1 MTASLKDIMS
11 LDNFKGV
18 RNKDE
23 RGLGK
28 RLIIEILLYLRMT
41 LVEVYF
47 IPITINDKENEVFL
61 RILHHIMYVV
71 TSYN

>member
-18 RNKDE
+18 SNKDE

-47 IPITINDKENEVFL
+47 IPITINDKENEVFF

-71 TSYN
+71 TS

>member
-11 LDNFKGV
+11 LDNFEGV
-18 RNKDE
+18 RNKDV

-47 IPITINDKENEVFL
+47 IPITINDKENEVFF